1 MKSMQ
6 DKIPKKKK
14 AKRGKQA
21 KKRCKGKR
29 KAKVILEDTSEED
42 DFAISNNE

>member
-6 DKIPKKKK
+6 DNIPKKKK
-14 AKRGKQA
+14 AKKGKLA

-42 DFAISNNE
+42 DFANSTNE

>member
-14 AKRGKQA
+14 AKKNKHA
-21 KKRCKGKR
+21 KKRGKGSCK
-29 KAKVILEDTSEED
+29 AILEDSSDED
-42 DFAISNNE
+42 KFANK